1 MPDTIMRQASI
12 GMTEIEKAAKKL
24 AEAKRTLES
33 ELQRADAKLAKVRE
47 EYNERLKAAAIDV
60 SLCEED
66 LLGLVRRAEP
76 LFKRPQSVEFDS
88 VKVGWR
94 KSKGRLELPEK
105 DVLVK
110 RIDDQLTPAQ
120 RKSVLKVKI
129 SVLKGGLSKLSG
141 DILKRLGVTLT
152 GAGPEPFV
160 SFPKSATE
168 KLVDWWLKPLPA
180 ASADEDE

>member
-1 MPDTIMRQASI
+1 MPDTILRQGAVEMS
-12 GMTEIEKAAKKL
+12 EIERVAADL
-24 AEAKRTLES
+24 ATVRRTLDA
-33 ELQRADAKLAKVRE
+33 ELQRADTKLAKVRE
-47 EYNERLKAAAIDV
+47 ECADRLKEAATAVAIK
-60 SLCEED
+60 EAE
-66 LLGLVRRAEP
+66 LLGLVREAEP
-76 LFKRPQSVEFDS
+76 LFRRPQSVDFDG

-105 DVLVK
+105 DALVK
-110 RIDDQLTPAQ
+110 RIEDQLTPAQ
-120 RKSVLKVKI
+120 RKSVLKVKV

-141 DILKRLGVTLT
+141 DILKKLGVTLT

-168 KLVDWWLKPLPA
+168 KLVDWGLKPLPA